1 MENTQTTTKPQSR
14 DFKKERQKKND
25 FKKKGQKPKKPK
37 WIWSNR
43 DYPTIVKT
51 LEGMFPG
58 MRRHSY
64 LETCQI
70 NEIAASKHVVFNI
83 DDLNAIKFSFSGK
96 KQKIVALEFD
106 NPMKAAIWASRRL
119 ELLQKID
126 PKHKNRRLE
135 QAWKMLEFFYNKL
148 EAATKPK
155 AQDSEDTDLILCLLN
170 RSRLV

>member
-1 MENTQTTTKPQSR
+1 MENTQATTKPQSR
-14 DFKKERQKKND
+14 NFKKERQQKDDAKKKANKKFD
-25 FKKKGQKPKKPK
+25 PKKKGQKGQKSKKPK

-43 DYPTIVKT
+43 DYATIVKT

-64 LETCQI
+64 LESCQI
-70 NEIAASKHVVFNI
+70 NEIAASKHVVFNM
-83 DDLNAIKFSFSGK
+83 DDLHAIKFSFSGK

-135 QAWKMLEFFYNKL
+135 QSWKMLEFFYNKL

-155 AQDSEDTDLILCLLN
+155 A
-170 RSRLV
+170 

>member
-1 MENTQTTTKPQSR
+1 MENTQNQNHSKPQAR
-14 DFKKERQKKND
+14 NFKKERQNNQD
-25 FKKKGQKPKKPK
+25 FKKKGQKYQKGQKGQKPKKPK

-51 LEGMFPG
+51 LEGMFPD
-58 MRRHSY
+58 MRRHAY
-64 LETCQI
+64 LESCQI
-70 NEIAASKHVVFNI
+70 NEIAASKHVVFNL
-83 DDLNAIKFSFSGK
+83 DDLHAIKFSFSGK

-106 NPMKAAIWASRRL
+106 NPMKAAIWSSRRL

-126 PKHKNRRLE
+126 PNHKNRRLE

-155 AQDSEDTDLILCLLN
+155 A
-170 RSRLV
+170 